1 MKEFFEHIDEIYPLS
16 ERSKE
21 LLEEISNAIS
31 IKKGDELQVIGSVCR
46 TIYFVKS
53 GLLRIHYLRN
63 GLSITE
69 SFEFE
74 NSIVARSDSLFDAN
88 PSKKGIEAIEDS
100 ELIGITS
107 AKLFKLYDDNPD
119 IERLFR
125 LIFERA
131 YVKTVER
138 IESLQFHT
146 AEERYLNLFQHSQ
159 HIIQRIPLNYI
170 ASYLGITPV
179 SLSRI
184 RSKIQLTDH

>member
-63 GLSITE
+63 DLSITE

-100 ELIGITS
+100 ELIAITS

-138 IESLQFHT
+138 IESLQFHS
-146 AEERYLNLFQHSQ
+146 AEERYLNLLEDSRE
-159 HIIQRIPLNYI
+159 IIQRIPLNYI

-184 RSKIQLTDH
+184 RSRIQLIGN

>member
-63 GLSITE
+63 GLSITG

-100 ELIGITS
+100 ELIAITS

-146 AEERYLNLFQHSQ
+146 GEERYLNLFQHSQ

>member
-100 ELIGITS
+100 ELIAITS